1 MTNNTY
7 PKYNTDSLLGR
18 ISSVFTDDFTSSSFS
33 ENAAPPT
40 DSQILPAPLA
50 AYSYRTQ
57 ISARQKAILNSLL
70 TAIGFAGLLHPG
82 HFAVSVS
89 WGLLIVFS
97 LLILLR
103 LLLILAGVGARRLFS
118 EIPIA
123 NSANAELPTF
133 TIMVAAY
140 QEANMMRQISGALQT
155 LDWPAEK
162 LEIFILLEPE
172 DEETVRAASAAKFPP
187 TTQLVRVP
195 PGGPKTKPN
204 ALSYGLSLARGQY
217 VTIYDVEDRPHPD
230 QLRIAYETFLRAPE
244 NTVCVQAPLVAAN
257 GRSGWLAAQWALE
270 YDVQFGLLL
279 PGLALYRMPV
289 LLGGTSNHIRRDAL
303 LALGGWDAWNVTED
317 ADLGMRIARA
327 GLLTTVIATPTY
339 ETAPTRFDIWLAQRS
354 RWLKGFLQTWLVLM
368 RNPVRTWRQ
377 MGGSQF
383 LVMQL
388 TLGGAIL
395 TPLAYAPFAVM
406 VSLAIWSGH
415 LEVGTAGLSLLIAG
429 LVVGLLG
436 DLLAPGRW
444 NGMRLLA
451 IATRPFYWP
460 LHSLAAYRALWELAN
475 KPFFWAKTP
484 HHPDDAERGPL
495 YSTGSLA

>member
-1 MTNNTY
+1 M
-7 PKYNTDSLLGR
+7 
-18 ISSVFTDDFTSSSFS
+18 
-33 ENAAPPT
+33 
-40 DSQILPAPLA
+40 PAPLA

-57 ISARQKAILNSLL
+57 VSARQQAILNSLL
-70 TAIGFAGLLHPG
+70 TAMGFAGLLHPG

-103 LLLILAGVGARRLFS
+103 LLLILAGVGARRLYS

-140 QEANMMRQISGALQT
+140 QEADMMRQISGVLRT

-162 LEIFILLEPE
+162 LEIFVLLEPE
-172 DEETVRAASAAKFPP
+172 DEETMRAASAAIFPA

-230 QLRIAYETFLRAPE
+230 QLRIAYEAFLRAPE
-244 NTVCVQAPLVAAN
+244 NTVCVQAPLVATNA
-257 GRSGWLAAQWALE
+257 RSGWLAAQWALE

-327 GLLTTVIATPTY
+327 GLITTVIATPTD

-415 LEVGTAGLSLLIAG
+415 LEVGTVGLSLLIAG

-444 NGMRLLA
+444 SGMRLLA
-451 IATRPFYWP
+451 ILTRPFYWP